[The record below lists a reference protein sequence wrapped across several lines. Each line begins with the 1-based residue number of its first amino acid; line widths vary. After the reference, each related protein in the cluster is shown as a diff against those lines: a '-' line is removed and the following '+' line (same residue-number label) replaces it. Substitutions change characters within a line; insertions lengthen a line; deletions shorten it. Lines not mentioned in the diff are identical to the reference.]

1 MVDSSINN
9 VEPHLPI
16 DYKMKNNNNQ
26 VENNLPATTDI
37 LPPSYNA
44 DLGTCTSTS
53 KSVTMQEKYGE
64 V

>member
-26 VENNLPATTDI
+26 VENNSPVTTDI
-37 LPPSYNA
+37 LPPTYKEVEDEKETA
-44 DLGTCTSTS
+44 
-53 KSVTMQEKYGE
+53 VTIKELSIKQ
-64 V
+64 